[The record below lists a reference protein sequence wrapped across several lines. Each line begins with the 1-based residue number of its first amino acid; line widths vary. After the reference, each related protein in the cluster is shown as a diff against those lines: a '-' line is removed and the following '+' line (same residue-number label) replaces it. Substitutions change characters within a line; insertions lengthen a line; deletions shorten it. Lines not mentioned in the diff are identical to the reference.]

1 MTGKIKTTNLNIG
14 LVSVRV
20 DEADITSPE
29 GGQADEADGDEH
41 VELSNIAQDVRLLP
55 VVQAGIGNSLLE
67 KSVDDWEEAEVEG
80 EEG

>member
-1 MTGKIKTTNLNIG
+1 MTNEIKITDLNIG
-14 LVSVRV
+14 LVPVRV

-55 VVQAGIGNSLLE
+55 VVQAGIGNCLLE
-67 KSVDDWEEAEVEG
+67 KSVDDWEETEVEG

>member
-1 MTGKIKTTNLNIG
+1 MTGKIKTATLNIG

>member
-14 LVSVRV
+14 LVPVRV

-29 GGQADEADGDEH
+29 GGQTDEADGDEH

-67 KSVDDWEEAEVEG
+67 KSVNDWEEAEVEG

>member
-1 MTGKIKTTNLNIG
+1 MAGKIKTTNLNIR

-55 VVQAGIGNSLLE
+55 VVQAGIGNGLLE

-80 EEG
+80 EER

>member
-14 LVSVRV
+14 LVPVRV

-55 VVQAGIGNSLLE
+55 VVQAGIGNGLLE

>member
-41 VELSNIAQDVRLLP
+41 VELSKIAQDVRLLP

-67 KSVDDWEEAEVEG
+67 KSVDDWEETEVEG

>member
-1 MTGKIKTTNLNIG
+1 MAGKIKTTNLNIR
-14 LVSVRV
+14 LVPVRV

-55 VVQAGIGNSLLE
+55 VVQAGIGNGLLE

-80 EEG
+80 EER

>member
-1 MTGKIKTTNLNIG
+1 MTGKIKTTDLNIR
-14 LVSVRV
+14 LVSVGV

-55 VVQAGIGNSLLE
+55 VVQAGIGNCLLE

-80 EEG
+80 EER

>member
-1 MTGKIKTTNLNIG
+1 MTGKIKTTNLNVG
-14 LVSVRV
+14 LVPVRV

-29 GGQADEADGDEH
+29 GGQADEADGDKH

-55 VVQAGIGNSLLE
+55 VVQAGIGNCLLE

-80 EEG
+80 EER

>member
-14 LVSVRV
+14 LVPVRV

-67 KSVDDWEEAEVEG
+67 KSVDDWEETEVEG

>member
-14 LVSVRV
+14 LVPVRV

-55 VVQAGIGNSLLE
+55 VVQAGIGNGLLE
-67 KSVDDWEEAEVEG
+67 KSVDDWEAGG
-80 EEG
+80 E

>member
-14 LVSVRV
+14 LVPVRV

-41 VELSNIAQDVRLLP
+41 VELSNVAQDVRLLP